1 MGVSIRVVRATMGSY
16 APGAWTHDPRV
27 EEMSRALVML
37 LALLCA
43 LLGCPKAQPSPT
55 LPLIVSDDPIASS
68 ELDEAQEREAA
79 GDDEGA
85 VRRYR
90 AFLQAHANDPLAAV
104 ASLRLGRLLLA
115 SGGYSESRDLFTKV
129 STHPDESVAERGRF
143 FLGVTNHLEGHH
155 AEAVEAL
162 RPLRG
167 RTIAP
172 EDTSLLYRTLGA
184 AYERLNERALAVEAY
199 NALVEEAA
207 PEDDKAEVRG
217 RIAVLVRDAT
227 VEELEVMR
235 TTLPRTGEAWPIVAI
250 RSLRQAYESGDLETV
265 RTVALELADAE
276 VELEPDLRAMTLR
289 ADRTGQADPRAIGA
303 ILPLSGRSREVGQL
317 ALQAMMLGASLPP
330 GAPPGPDSPRVF
342 FRDSAGDA
350 TRAEAAVNDL
360 VTVHR
365 VTAIVGPP
373 GTESSRAAARRANE
387 LGVPYISLAPDSEM
401 TSIGTHVFRF
411 LPTLRE
417 ELRAL
422 VMAAQSSGA
431 SRIAILRPSNRF
443 GQRAHQAL
451 TAVLQDLGATLAADV
466 EYDPSATSFR
476 DPMTALRGHE
486 FDALLIPDGA
496 PRIALIAPALA
507 AAGLWSSADGTVPSR
522 ARDAR
527 AVRLLLPSV
536 AFSSAAAMRSSH
548 RYLQGAFVSRTYDTA
563 LGDES
568 REFATLFEAQYGRE
582 PSLFAAV
589 AFDALA
595 LALQASRE
603 GGDAGRA
610 ATRASLE
617 GQSALAPVTSLGGFS
632 SERTPL
638 RGPAVLM
645 FQSNELV
652 PRP

>member
-1 MGVSIRVVRATMGSY
+1 MGASIQVVRATMGSY
-16 APGAWTHDPRV
+16 APRAWTQDSRV

-37 LALLCA
+37 VALVSA
-43 LLGCPKAQPSPT
+43 LLGCPKAQPTPT
-55 LPLIVSDDPIASS
+55 LPLIVSDDPVASS

-85 VRRYR
+85 VLRYR
-90 AFLQAHANDPLAAV
+90 AFLQAHAEDPLAAV

-115 SGGYSESRDLFTKV
+115 RGEFAESRDLFAKV

-143 FLGVTNHLEGHH
+143 FLGVTSHLEGRH
-155 AEAVEAL
+155 ADAVEAL

-184 AYERLNERALAVEAY
+184 AYERLGERALAVDAY

-217 RIAVLVRDAT
+217 RIGVLVREAT
-227 VEELEVMR
+227 VDELGVMR
-235 TTLPRTGEAWPIVAI
+235 SALPRTGEAWPIVAV
-250 RSLRQAYESGDLETV
+250 RSLREAYESGDLETV
-265 RTVALELADAE
+265 RSVALELADAD
-276 VELEPDLRAMTLR
+276 VELEPELRAMTLR

-303 ILPLSGRSREVGQL
+303 ILPLSGRGREVGQL

-330 GAPPGPDSPRVF
+330 GSPPGPDSPRIF

-373 GTESSRAAARRANE
+373 DTESSRAAARRAEE
-387 LGVPYISLAPDSEM
+387 LGVPYISLAPDAEM
-401 TSIGTHVFRF
+401 TAIGAHVFRL
-411 LPTLRE
+411 LPTFTE

-422 VMAAQSSGA
+422 VLAAQSSGG
-431 SRIAILRPSNRF
+431 SRIAILRPSNGF
-443 GQRAHQAL
+443 GQRAHRAL
-451 TAVLQDLGATLAADV
+451 TAVLEGMGLTLAADV

-476 DPMTALRGHE
+476 EPMTALRGHD
-486 FDALLIPDGA
+486 FDTLLIPDGA
-496 PRIALIAPALA
+496 SRIALIAPALA

-536 AFSSAAAMRSSH
+536 AFSTASAMRSSH
-548 RYLQGAFVSRTYDTA
+548 RYLQGAFVSRTYDAA
-563 LGDES
+563 LSDES
-568 REFATLFEAQYGRE
+568 QEFATLFEEQYGRL

-595 LALQASRE
+595 LALQASRQ

-610 ATRASLE
+610 ATRSSLE
-617 GQSALAPVTSLGGFS
+617 GQAALAPVTSLGGFS
-632 SERTPL
+632 GERTPL
-638 RGPAVLM
+638 RGPEVLM
-645 FQSNELV
+645 FQADALV
-652 PRP
+652 PRI